1 MEVRRGTG
9 LDMPSRYAV
18 KHSHE
23 IFGQSTVVDPSCAI
37 TSHFSSIR
45 SNKSEKLSIVVA
57 LRNFLDLHLCEEE
70 QQRRIS
76 AKRQQN
82 KFEKCAFRH
91 EAPLVAGLK
100 RQLPARRS
108 VSASTLPLI
117 KTSGQSS
124 TAMISSRMAASEKN
138 SASSPAM
145 ANSNII
151 DFQLLHSKN
160 NKAMFAWL
168 VGSVCSMWKGFP
180 PPPPLPPPPPP
191 LIMALQVRF
200 VEGSQVE
207 VPFQSNDSGTID
219 HGDDVDDDY
228 DHEYNNHRES
238 FSLYEED
245 GSTSAMKM
253 SHFIR
258 RISLYN
264 PIVSGGDDVDP
275 NKQPIKMGT
284 FVGVFM
290 PCIQNIF
297 GVLFFI
303 RLAWIVGT
311 AGVLQGFL
319 ITFICCLVTFT
330 TCISLSA
337 IATNGMVPAGGPYYM
352 ISRNLGPELGGA
364 VGILFYFAST
374 IAASMYLLGML
385 VRNKILSCI
394 CCTCIIFLGSAEIFL
409 LYTVPQA
416 KIFDDI
422 YNCYRLIGTLLL
434 AIVSCIV
441 LAGVGVVN
449 RFALPTI
456 ALVNGCILL
465 TFIGF
470 FININGSDSLKFCM
484 VGDRIPNLQH
494 WIDNNPGHYL
504 SCNET
509 DLRHL
514 FCANV
519 TETGSCDPYFLK
531 SANEGTIKEMNAIT
545 GATSGIILDNLF
557 SKYLDTNDFI
567 QSNDSKMTNNEYEE
581 TSDTYVVADMAS
593 SFTILIGVFF
603 PSVTGI
609 MQGSNRS
616 GNLRDASRSIPVGTL
631 AAQIITSIACDEKF
645 AFEDLLGVLCFGAS
659 MNGMFLRDKFGA
671 GAYGRL
677 AAAELA
683 VPHPMVIV
691 IGSFIASAGA
701 GMQCLTGAP
710 RLLQAI
716 ALDGVIPMLH
726 YFQKSTKRGEPLRAI
741 FVSIAICELFI
752 LIAFLESITAL
763 ISQFFLMCYLSV
775 NAACV
780 LQSVLKAPSWRPRFR
795 FYHWS
800 LSMFGAG
807 LCVAVMFMSHWI
819 FACVAIII
827 GMIAYKYI
835 EYRGAEKEWGDG
847 IRGLRLAAAS
857 YALTNL
863 EEGPVH
869 TKNWRPQLLVLC
881 TVSSDRTSIENEQI
895 VAFASQLKAGK
906 GLTVLASVLNGKFL
920 NMLAEVAATKMIMK
934 EVCRRMKIRGFC
946 EVLVA
951 GDITEGMSAL
961 VQTSGLGG
969 LKHNTVIMSWPQ
981 KWRNGNF
988 EAVKFVETI
997 RLTTAAKS
1005 ALVVIKDVQQF
1016 PSNKEKIVGCMD
1028 VWWILHDGGI
1038 MILLAFLL
1046 RQNRVWRN
1054 TKLRIFTVC
1063 QSEED
1068 LDKVRESMKT
1078 FIYHLRMD
1086 ATVDVVCLTKYDIS
1100 EYAHEL
1106 TLKREQRQ
1114 KMLDQL
1120 GLSDRQKDIDVD
1132 NAISNSTSG
1141 VQSGAELP
1149 VQNRTN
1155 LLTLDNLFKKDKTNE
1170 GNEATSNTA
1179 AEQCEEEKLPIT
1191 SSQTYNI
1198 RCLQRAKKLNEAIQS
1213 RSRESD
1219 LIFLNLPDPGKNGY
1233 EKLYMEYI
1241 EVMTTGLNRVVL
1253 IKGTGS
1259 EVVTIFS

>member
-1 MEVRRGTG
+1 MLLTTSQH
-9 LDMPSRYAV
+9 M
-18 KHSHE
+18 
-23 IFGQSTVVDPSCAI
+23 SC
-37 TSHFSSIR
+37 
-45 SNKSEKLSIVVA
+45 NLS
-57 LRNFLDLHLCEEE
+57 
-70 QQRRIS
+70 
-76 AKRQQN
+76 
-82 KFEKCAFRH
+82 
-91 EAPLVAGLK
+91 
-100 RQLPARRS
+100 
-108 VSASTLPLI
+108 
-117 KTSGQSS
+117 
-124 TAMISSRMAASEKN
+124 
-138 SASSPAM
+138 
-145 ANSNII
+145 
-151 DFQLLHSKN
+151 
-160 NKAMFAWL
+160 
-168 VGSVCSMWKGFP
+168 
-180 PPPPLPPPPPP
+180 
-191 LIMALQVRF
+191 
-200 VEGSQVE
+200 
-207 VPFQSNDSGTID
+207 
-219 HGDDVDDDY
+219 
-228 DHEYNNHRES
+228 
-238 FSLYEED
+238 
-245 GSTSAMKM
+245 
-253 SHFIR
+253 
-258 RISLYN
+258 
-264 PIVSGGDDVDP
+264 
-275 NKQPIKMGT
+275 PIKMGT

-374 IAASMYLLGML
+374 IAASMYL
-385 VRNKILSCI
+385 
-394 CCTCIIFLGSAEIFL
+394 LGSAEIFL

-581 TSDTYVVADMAS
+581 IPDTYVVADMAS

-631 AAQIITSIACDEKF
+631 AAQIITSIACEFVKISEKF

-920 NMLAEVAATKMIMK
+920 NMLSEVAATKMIMK

-1086 ATVDVVCLTKYDIS
+1086 ATVDVLCLDKIEQISNFISLPLPAVVTKYDIS

-1120 GLSDRQKDIDVD
+1120 GLTDRQKDIDVD

-1141 VQSGAELP
+1141 AQSGAELP

-1155 LLTLDNLFKKDKTNE
+1155 LLTLDNLFKKDKINE
-1170 GNEATSNTA
+1170 GNEATSNAA

-1233 EKLYMEYI
+1233 EKFYMEYI

>member
-1 MEVRRGTG
+1 MVHCLHCLCLQVKVRNILFKKFTCSLFLKISLARRTPKPLHTWKCLRQCTKTDMTSEAEVKNNNNGESVPN
-9 LDMPSRYAV
+9 DDEDV
-18 KHSHE
+18 
-23 IFGQSTVVDPSCAI
+23 
-37 TSHFSSIR
+37 
-45 SNKSEKLSIVVA
+45 NKLN
-57 LRNFLDLHLCEEE
+57 R
-70 QQRRIS
+70 
-76 AKRQQN
+76 QN
-82 KFEKCAFRH
+82 KFEKCALCH
-91 EAPLVAGLK
+91 EAPLVAALK
-100 RQLPARRS
+100 RFGVVSWRWLLFLLDQFMKIVVVAEFPARRS

-138 SASSPAM
+138 SASSPTM

-151 DFQLLHSKN
+151 DFQLLHSK
-160 NKAMFAWL
+160 
-168 VGSVCSMWKGFP
+168 S
-180 PPPPLPPPPPP
+180 
-191 LIMALQVRF
+191 
-200 VEGSQVE
+200 SQVE

-374 IAASMYLLGML
+374 IAASMYLLG
-385 VRNKILSCI
+385 
-394 CCTCIIFLGSAEIFL
+394 SAEIFL

-581 TSDTYVVADMAS
+581 IPDTYVVADMAS

-631 AAQIITSIACDEKF
+631 AAQIITSIAY
-645 AFEDLLGVLCFGAS
+645 LLGVLCFGAS

-920 NMLAEVAATKMIMK
+920 NMLSEVAATKMIMK

-1086 ATVDVVCLTKYDIS
+1086 ATVDVLCLTKYDIS

-1120 GLSDRQKDIDVD
+1120 GLTDRQKDIDVD

-1141 VQSGAELP
+1141 AQSGAELP

-1155 LLTLDNLFKKDKTNE
+1155 LLTLDNLFKKDKINE
-1170 GNEATSNTA
+1170 GNEATSNAA

-1233 EKLYMEYI
+1233 EKFYMEYI

-1253 IKGTGS
+1253 IK
-1259 EVVTIFS
+1259 V

>member
-1 MEVRRGTG
+1 M
-9 LDMPSRYAV
+9 
-18 KHSHE
+18 K
-23 IFGQSTVVDPSCAI
+23 VV
-37 TSHFSSIR
+37 
-45 SNKSEKLSIVVA
+45 IVA
-57 LRNFLDLHLCEEE
+57 E
-70 QQRRIS
+70 
-76 AKRQQN
+76 
-82 KFEKCAFRH
+82 
-91 EAPLVAGLK
+91 
-100 RQLPARRS
+100 LPARRS

-124 TAMISSRMAASEKN
+124 TAVISSRMAASEKN
-138 SASSPAM
+138 NASSPAM

-151 DFQLLHSKN
+151 DFKLLHSK
-160 NKAMFAWL
+160 M
-168 VGSVCSMWKGFP
+168 V
-180 PPPPLPPPPPP
+180 
-191 LIMALQVRF
+191 MALQVRF

-207 VPFQSNDSGTID
+207 VPFQSNDSGTLD
-219 HGDDVDDDY
+219 HGDDDDDY

-374 IAASMYLLGML
+374 IAASMYLLG
-385 VRNKILSCI
+385 
-394 CCTCIIFLGSAEIFL
+394 SAEIFL

-470 FININGSDSLKFCM
+470 FVNINGSDSLNHSHEQCSRFCM

-494 WIDNNPGHYL
+494 WIDNNPGNYL
-504 SCNET
+504 SCNAT

-531 SANEGTIKEMNAIT
+531 SANEGTIKEMNAIV

-567 QSNDSKMTNNEYEE
+567 QSNDSKITNNEYEE
-581 TSDTYVVADMAS
+581 ISDTYVVADMAS

-631 AAQIITSIACDEKF
+631 AAQIITSIAY
-645 AFEDLLGVLCFGAS
+645 LLGVLCFGAS

-800 LSMFGAG
+800 LSMFGAA

-881 TVSSDRTSIENEQI
+881 TVSSDRTNIENEQI

-920 NMLAEVAATKMIMK
+920 NMLAEVASTKMIMK

-951 GDITEGMSAL
+951 GDVTEGMSAL

-1120 GLSDRQKDIDVD
+1120 GLTDRQKDIDVD
-1132 NAISNSTSG
+1132 NAISNSTSA
-1141 VQSGAELP
+1141 VQSVAELP

-1155 LLTLDNLFKKDKTNE
+1155 LLALDNLFKNDKTNE
-1170 GNEATSNTA
+1170 GNEATSNAT

-1191 SSQTYNI
+1191 SAQTYNI

-1219 LIFLNLPDPGKNGY
+1219 LIFLNLPDPGRNGY
-1233 EKLYMEYI
+1233 EKFYMEYI

>member
-374 IAASMYLLGML
+374 IAASMYLLG
-385 VRNKILSCI
+385 
-394 CCTCIIFLGSAEIFL
+394 SAEIFL

-631 AAQIITSIACDEKF
+631 AAQIITSIAY
-645 AFEDLLGVLCFGAS
+645 LLGVLCFGAS

>member
-1 MEVRRGTG
+1 LVVSWHW
-9 LDMPSRYAV
+9 LDYKQFM
-18 KHSHE
+18 K
-23 IFGQSTVVDPSCAI
+23 VV
-37 TSHFSSIR
+37 
-45 SNKSEKLSIVVA
+45 IVA
-57 LRNFLDLHLCEEE
+57 E
-70 QQRRIS
+70 
-76 AKRQQN
+76 
-82 KFEKCAFRH
+82 
-91 EAPLVAGLK
+91 
-100 RQLPARRS
+100 LPARRS

-124 TAMISSRMAASEKN
+124 TAVISSRMAASEKN
-138 SASSPAM
+138 NASSPAM

-151 DFQLLHSKN
+151 DFKLLHSK
-160 NKAMFAWL
+160 M
-168 VGSVCSMWKGFP
+168 V
-180 PPPPLPPPPPP
+180 
-191 LIMALQVRF
+191 MALQVHF

-207 VPFQSNDSGTID
+207 VPFQSNDSGTLD
-219 HGDDVDDDY
+219 HGDDDDDDY

-374 IAASMYLLGML
+374 IAASMYLLG
-385 VRNKILSCI
+385 
-394 CCTCIIFLGSAEIFL
+394 SAEIFL

-470 FININGSDSLKFCM
+470 FVNINGSDSLKFCM

-494 WIDNNPGHYL
+494 WIDNNPGNYL
-504 SCNET
+504 SCNAT
-509 DLRHL
+509 DLKHL

-531 SANEGTIKEMNAIT
+531 SANEGTIKEMNAIV

-567 QSNDSKMTNNEYEE
+567 QSNDSKITNNEYEE
-581 TSDTYVVADMAS
+581 ISDTYVVADMAS

-631 AAQIITSIACDEKF
+631 AAQIITSIAY
-645 AFEDLLGVLCFGAS
+645 LLGVLCFGAS

-800 LSMFGAG
+800 LSMFGAA

-881 TVSSDRTSIENEQI
+881 TVSSDRTNIENEQI

-951 GDITEGMSAL
+951 GDVTEGMSAL

-1120 GLSDRQKDIDVD
+1120 GLTDRQKDIDVD
-1132 NAISNSTSG
+1132 NAISNSTSA

-1155 LLTLDNLFKKDKTNE
+1155 LLALDNLFKNDKTNE
-1170 GNEATSNTA
+1170 GNEATSNAT
-1179 AEQCEEEKLPIT
+1179 AEQCEEEKLPIP
-1191 SSQTYNI
+1191 SVQTYNI

-1219 LIFLNLPDPGKNGY
+1219 LIFLNLPDPGRNGY
-1233 EKLYMEYI
+1233 EKFYMEYI

>member
-1 MEVRRGTG
+1 LVVSWHW
-9 LDMPSRYAV
+9 LDYKQFM
-18 KHSHE
+18 K
-23 IFGQSTVVDPSCAI
+23 VV
-37 TSHFSSIR
+37 
-45 SNKSEKLSIVVA
+45 IVA
-57 LRNFLDLHLCEEE
+57 E
-70 QQRRIS
+70 
-76 AKRQQN
+76 
-82 KFEKCAFRH
+82 
-91 EAPLVAGLK
+91 
-100 RQLPARRS
+100 LPARRS

-124 TAMISSRMAASEKN
+124 TAVISSRMAASEKN
-138 SASSPAM
+138 NASSPAM

-151 DFQLLHSKN
+151 DFKLLHSK
-160 NKAMFAWL
+160 M
-168 VGSVCSMWKGFP
+168 V
-180 PPPPLPPPPPP
+180 
-191 LIMALQVRF
+191 MALQVHF

-207 VPFQSNDSGTID
+207 VPFQSNDSGTLD
-219 HGDDVDDDY
+219 HGDDDDDDY

-374 IAASMYLLGML
+374 IAASMYLLG
-385 VRNKILSCI
+385 
-394 CCTCIIFLGSAEIFL
+394 SAEIFL

-470 FININGSDSLKFCM
+470 FVNINGSDSLNHSHEQCSRFCM

-494 WIDNNPGHYL
+494 WIDNNPGNYL
-504 SCNET
+504 SCNAT
-509 DLRHL
+509 DLKHL

-531 SANEGTIKEMNAIT
+531 SANEGTIKEMNAIV

-567 QSNDSKMTNNEYEE
+567 QSNDSKITNNEYEE
-581 TSDTYVVADMAS
+581 ISDTYVVADMAS

-631 AAQIITSIACDEKF
+631 AAQIITSIAY
-645 AFEDLLGVLCFGAS
+645 LLGVLCFGAS

-800 LSMFGAG
+800 LSMFGAA

-881 TVSSDRTSIENEQI
+881 TVSSDRTNIENEQI

-951 GDITEGMSAL
+951 GDVTEGMSAL

-1120 GLSDRQKDIDVD
+1120 GLTDRQKDIDVD
-1132 NAISNSTSG
+1132 NAISNSTSA

-1155 LLTLDNLFKKDKTNE
+1155 LLALDNLFKNDKTNE
-1170 GNEATSNTA
+1170 GNEATSNAT
-1179 AEQCEEEKLPIT
+1179 AEQCEEEKLPIP
-1191 SSQTYNI
+1191 SVQTYNI

-1219 LIFLNLPDPGKNGY
+1219 LIFLNLPDPGRNGY
-1233 EKLYMEYI
+1233 EKFYMEYI

>member
-1 MEVRRGTG
+1 LLFL
-9 LDMPSRYAV
+9 LDQFM
-18 KHSHE
+18 K
-23 IFGQSTVVDPSCAI
+23 
-37 TSHFSSIR
+37 
-45 SNKSEKLSIVVA
+45 IVIVA
-57 LRNFLDLHLCEEE
+57 E
-70 QQRRIS
+70 
-76 AKRQQN
+76 
-82 KFEKCAFRH
+82 
-91 EAPLVAGLK
+91 
-100 RQLPARRS
+100 LPARRS

-138 SASSPAM
+138 SACSPAM

-168 VGSVCSMWKGFP
+168 VGYVCSMWKGFP

-374 IAASMYLLGML
+374 IAASMYLLGII
-385 VRNKILSCI
+385 VRNEILSCI

-1120 GLSDRQKDIDVD
+1120 GLTDRQKDIDVD

-1233 EKLYMEYI
+1233 EKFYMEYI

>member
-1 MEVRRGTG
+1 MLLTTSQH
-9 LDMPSRYAV
+9 M
-18 KHSHE
+18 
-23 IFGQSTVVDPSCAI
+23 SC
-37 TSHFSSIR
+37 
-45 SNKSEKLSIVVA
+45 NLS
-57 LRNFLDLHLCEEE
+57 
-70 QQRRIS
+70 
-76 AKRQQN
+76 
-82 KFEKCAFRH
+82 
-91 EAPLVAGLK
+91 
-100 RQLPARRS
+100 
-108 VSASTLPLI
+108 
-117 KTSGQSS
+117 
-124 TAMISSRMAASEKN
+124 
-138 SASSPAM
+138 
-145 ANSNII
+145 
-151 DFQLLHSKN
+151 
-160 NKAMFAWL
+160 
-168 VGSVCSMWKGFP
+168 
-180 PPPPLPPPPPP
+180 
-191 LIMALQVRF
+191 
-200 VEGSQVE
+200 
-207 VPFQSNDSGTID
+207 
-219 HGDDVDDDY
+219 
-228 DHEYNNHRES
+228 
-238 FSLYEED
+238 
-245 GSTSAMKM
+245 
-253 SHFIR
+253 
-258 RISLYN
+258 
-264 PIVSGGDDVDP
+264 
-275 NKQPIKMGT
+275 PIKMGT

-374 IAASMYLLGML
+374 IAASMYLLG
-385 VRNKILSCI
+385 
-394 CCTCIIFLGSAEIFL
+394 SAEIFL

-470 FININGSDSLKFCM
+470 FININGSDSLNYSHEQCSRFCM

-581 TSDTYVVADMAS
+581 IPDTYVVADMAS
-593 SFTILIGVFF
+593 S
-603 PSVTGI
+603 I

-631 AAQIITSIACDEKF
+631 AAQIITSIACEFVKISEKF

-701 GMQCLTGAP
+701 GAP

-763 ISQFFLMCYLSV
+763 ISQ
-775 NAACV
+775 
-780 LQSVLKAPSWRPRFR
+780 
-795 FYHWS
+795 S

-920 NMLAEVAATKMIMK
+920 NMLSEVAATKMIMK

-1086 ATVDVVCLTKYDIS
+1086 ATVDVLCLDKIEQISNFISLPLPAVVTKYDIS

-1120 GLSDRQKDIDVD
+1120 GLTDRQKDIDVD

-1141 VQSGAELP
+1141 AQSGAELP

-1155 LLTLDNLFKKDKTNE
+1155 LLTLDNLFKKDKIVMNNNKINE
-1170 GNEATSNTA
+1170 GNEATSNAA

-1219 LIFLNLPDPGKNGY
+1219 LIFLNLPDPGKND
-1233 EKLYMEYI
+1233 MEYI

>member
-1 MEVRRGTG
+1 LVVSWHW
-9 LDMPSRYAV
+9 LDYKQFM
-18 KHSHE
+18 K
-23 IFGQSTVVDPSCAI
+23 VV
-37 TSHFSSIR
+37 
-45 SNKSEKLSIVVA
+45 IVA
-57 LRNFLDLHLCEEE
+57 E
-70 QQRRIS
+70 
-76 AKRQQN
+76 
-82 KFEKCAFRH
+82 
-91 EAPLVAGLK
+91 
-100 RQLPARRS
+100 LPARRS

-124 TAMISSRMAASEKN
+124 TAVISSRMAASEKN
-138 SASSPAM
+138 NASSPAM

-151 DFQLLHSKN
+151 DFKLLHSK
-160 NKAMFAWL
+160 M
-168 VGSVCSMWKGFP
+168 V
-180 PPPPLPPPPPP
+180 
-191 LIMALQVRF
+191 MALQVHF

-207 VPFQSNDSGTID
+207 VPFQSNDSGTLD
-219 HGDDVDDDY
+219 HGDDDDDDY

-374 IAASMYLLGML
+374 IAASMYLLG
-385 VRNKILSCI
+385 
-394 CCTCIIFLGSAEIFL
+394 SAEIFL

-470 FININGSDSLKFCM
+470 FVNINGSDSLKFCM

-494 WIDNNPGHYL
+494 WIDNNPGNYL
-504 SCNET
+504 SCNAT
-509 DLRHL
+509 DLKHL

-531 SANEGTIKEMNAIT
+531 SANEGTIKEMNAIV

-567 QSNDSKMTNNEYEE
+567 QSNDSKITNNEYEE
-581 TSDTYVVADMAS
+581 ISDTYVVADMAS

-631 AAQIITSIACDEKF
+631 AAQIITSIAY
-645 AFEDLLGVLCFGAS
+645 LLGVLCFGAS

-800 LSMFGAG
+800 LSMFGAA

-881 TVSSDRTSIENEQI
+881 TVSSDRTNIENEQI
-895 VAFASQLKAGK
+895 VAFASQLKAGNIFSFTPVSANVIFVFCIRLVFILFFLGK

-951 GDITEGMSAL
+951 GDVTEGMSAL

-1120 GLSDRQKDIDVD
+1120 GLTDRQKDIDVD
-1132 NAISNSTSG
+1132 NAISNSTSA

-1155 LLTLDNLFKKDKTNE
+1155 LLALDNLFKNDKTNE
-1170 GNEATSNTA
+1170 GNEATSNAT
-1179 AEQCEEEKLPIT
+1179 AEQCEEEKLPIP
-1191 SSQTYNI
+1191 SVQTYNI

-1219 LIFLNLPDPGKNGY
+1219 LIFLNLPDPGRNGY
-1233 EKLYMEYI
+1233 EKFYMEYI

>member
-1 MEVRRGTG
+1 MLLTTSQH
-9 LDMPSRYAV
+9 L
-18 KHSHE
+18 
-23 IFGQSTVVDPSCAI
+23 SC
-37 TSHFSSIR
+37 
-45 SNKSEKLSIVVA
+45 NLS
-57 LRNFLDLHLCEEE
+57 
-70 QQRRIS
+70 
-76 AKRQQN
+76 
-82 KFEKCAFRH
+82 
-91 EAPLVAGLK
+91 
-100 RQLPARRS
+100 
-108 VSASTLPLI
+108 
-117 KTSGQSS
+117 
-124 TAMISSRMAASEKN
+124 
-138 SASSPAM
+138 
-145 ANSNII
+145 
-151 DFQLLHSKN
+151 
-160 NKAMFAWL
+160 
-168 VGSVCSMWKGFP
+168 
-180 PPPPLPPPPPP
+180 
-191 LIMALQVRF
+191 
-200 VEGSQVE
+200 
-207 VPFQSNDSGTID
+207 
-219 HGDDVDDDY
+219 
-228 DHEYNNHRES
+228 
-238 FSLYEED
+238 
-245 GSTSAMKM
+245 
-253 SHFIR
+253 
-258 RISLYN
+258 
-264 PIVSGGDDVDP
+264 
-275 NKQPIKMGT
+275 PIKMGT

-374 IAASMYLLGML
+374 IAASMYL
-385 VRNKILSCI
+385 
-394 CCTCIIFLGSAEIFL
+394 LGSAEIFL

-581 TSDTYVVADMAS
+581 TSETYVVADMAS

-631 AAQIITSIACDEKF
+631 AAQIITSIAY
-645 AFEDLLGVLCFGAS
+645 LLGVLCFGAS

-1086 ATVDVVCLTKYDIS
+1086 ATVDVVCLVIRIIIVILVIFNIIKDKI
-1100 EYAHEL
+1100 
-1106 TLKREQRQ
+1106 EQ
-1114 KMLDQL
+1114 
-1120 GLSDRQKDIDVD
+1120 
-1132 NAISNSTSG
+1132 ISNFIS
-1141 VQSGAELP
+1141 LP
-1149 VQNRTN
+1149 LRAVV
-1155 LLTLDNLFKKDKTNE
+1155 NE
-1170 GNEATSNTA
+1170 GNEATSNAA

-1233 EKLYMEYI
+1233 EKFYMEYI

>member
-1 MEVRRGTG
+1 LIVSWRWLLL
-9 LDMPSRYAV
+9 LDQQFM
-18 KHSHE
+18 K
-23 IFGQSTVVDPSCAI
+23 VV
-37 TSHFSSIR
+37 
-45 SNKSEKLSIVVA
+45 IVA
-57 LRNFLDLHLCEEE
+57 E
-70 QQRRIS
+70 
-76 AKRQQN
+76 
-82 KFEKCAFRH
+82 
-91 EAPLVAGLK
+91 
-100 RQLPARRS
+100 LPARRS

-124 TAMISSRMAASEKN
+124 TAVISSRMAASEKN

-151 DFQLLHSKN
+151 DFNLLHSK
-160 NKAMFAWL
+160 
-168 VGSVCSMWKGFP
+168 S
-180 PPPPLPPPPPP
+180 
-191 LIMALQVRF
+191 
-200 VEGSQVE
+200 SQVE

-219 HGDDVDDDY
+219 HGDNDDDY

-374 IAASMYLLGML
+374 IAASMYLLG
-385 VRNKILSCI
+385 
-394 CCTCIIFLGSAEIFL
+394 SAEIFL

-504 SCNET
+504 SCNAT

-514 FCANV
+514 FCTNV

-531 SANEGTIKEMNAIT
+531 SANEGTIKEMNAIV
-545 GATSGIILDNLF
+545 GATSGIISDNLF
-557 SKYLDTNDFI
+557 SKYVETNDFI
-567 QSNDSKMTNNEYEE
+567 QSNDSKMTTNEYEE
-581 TSDTYVVADMAS
+581 ISDTYVVADMAS

-631 AAQIITSIACDEKF
+631 AAQIITSIAY
-645 AFEDLLGVLCFGAS
+645 LLGVLCFGAS

-800 LSMFGAG
+800 LSMFGAA

-951 GDITEGMSAL
+951 GDVTEGMSAL

-1120 GLSDRQKDIDVD
+1120 GLTDRQKDIDVNRSCKRCKQMKMIINFSFTSLQVD

-1155 LLTLDNLFKKDKTNE
+1155 LLALDNLFKNDKTNE
-1170 GNEATSNTA
+1170 RNEAVSNAA

-1191 SSQTYNI
+1191 SAQTYNI

-1219 LIFLNLPDPGKNGY
+1219 LIFLNLPDPGRNGY
-1233 EKLYMEYI
+1233 EKFYMEYI